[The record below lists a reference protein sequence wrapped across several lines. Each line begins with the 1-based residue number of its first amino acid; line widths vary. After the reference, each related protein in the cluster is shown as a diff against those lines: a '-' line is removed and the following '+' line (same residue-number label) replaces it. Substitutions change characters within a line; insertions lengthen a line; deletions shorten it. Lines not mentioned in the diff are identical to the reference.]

1 MAGAVVYQI
10 LYTEDSLEDLRVVLD
25 YIEVDNPRAA
35 HRLGVALLN
44 HVELLREFPRIGAPM
59 QGRTGIRMML
69 HAPIRVYYRVH
80 EEKRRIEILNFWHVA
95 RMPPGF

>member
-25 YIEVDNPRAA
+25 YISTDNFPAA

-44 HVELLREFPRIGAPM
+44 HVELLRQFPRLGAPSR
-59 QGRTGIRMML
+59 GRPGIRMML
-69 HAPIRVYYRVH
+69 HAPIRVYYRVR
-80 EEKRRIEILNFWHVA
+80 EEKRQIEVLHFWHVA
-95 RMPPGF
+95 RKPPRF